1 MSHGARGVGSGQ
13 GQVEEPISFPS
24 TTQHDPVGEWFG
36 GQGGEELLELGLCV
50 CLSVFMLSVCLFL
63 L

>member
-1 MSHGARGVGSGQ
+1 M
-13 GQVEEPISFPS
+13 EEPVSFPL
-24 TTQHDPVGEWFG
+24 TAQHDPVGEWCG
-36 GQGGEELLELGLCV
+36 GQGREGLLELGLFV

>member
-1 MSHGARGVGSGQ
+1 MQVGSGRGRG
-13 GQVEEPISFPS
+13 GQVEEPVSFPL
-24 TTQHDPVGEWFG
+24 TAQHDPVGEWCG
-36 GQGGEELLELGLCV
+36 GQGREGLLELGLFV